1 MTSLTDV
8 KSTLPVLDF
17 LLIFARSMKQILLLA
32 VLSLLGW
39 ISVDAQQVADTLY
52 KPTIP
57 HPTYSKGKG
66 PVVMI
71 DQAHN
76 NYHTRTGRYL
86 PFARL
91 LERDGYVVK
100 DYDGRFRK
108 SELDLCKVLVVS
120 NALNS
125 MNVEN
130 WFLPTP
136 TAFGL
141 TEMEDLREWV
151 KAGGSLFLIADHMP
165 FAGAAMDFAAMLGFQ
180 FTNGIVMD
188 TTTPNPSY
196 FNTSDSSLVESIV
209 TTGRNETEHVHHV
222 ATFTGQGFRAPAA
235 ATPVLVFDE
244 RYINF
249 LTDTAWVFTPK
260 TPHINMNGWLQGAI
274 MPYGKGRLAV
284 FGEAAMFSAQLAGPQ
299 RKKIGM
305 NADDA
310 TENYKLLL
318 NIMHWLDG
326 TLQ

>member
-1 MTSLTDV
+1 MTKV
-8 KSTLPVLDF
+8 IFSTLLICLFQVL
-17 LLIFARSMKQILLLA
+17 A
-32 VLSLLGW
+32 G
-39 ISVDAQQVADTLY
+39 AQQIADTLY
-52 KPTIP
+52 APPIQ
-57 HPTYSKGKG
+57 HPAYAKGKG

-71 DQAHN
+71 DQAHHN
-76 NYHTRTGRYL
+76 FHTRTGRYL

-108 SELDLCKVLVVS
+108 DELDKCKVLVIS

-125 MNVEN
+125 MNVQN
-130 WFLPTP
+130 WYLPTP

-141 TEMEDLREWV
+141 TEMEDLRDWV
-151 KAGGSLFLIADHMP
+151 KAGGSLLLIADHMP
-165 FAGAAMDFAAMLGFQ
+165 MAGAAMDLAAMFGFQ

-209 TTGRNETEHVHHV
+209 TKGRNENEHVHHV

-260 TPHINMNGWLQGAI
+260 TPHMNMDGWLQGAF

-299 RKKIGM
+299 RKKVGM
-305 NADDA
+305 NAEDA
-310 TENYKLLL
+310 KENFQLLL
-318 NIMHWLDG
+318 NLMHWLDG